1 MSTYATT
8 FPRALLGLVSGV
20 VTGATLVTL
29 WSFAG
34 SGDVH
39 PNLVS
44 EAAFV
49 FTFAAAFWATGLTI
63 VAALPWLCLDHY
75 GLRGWTVAVA
85 LGVVLTFLVV
95 IAILTNGFG
104 LLTASGSFSAAD
116 NGGATW
122 IDGRITPHGWATAF
136 QFSAVCAAIG
146 GIVGLA
152 VWRTAYRR
160 VR

>member
-1 MSTYATT
+1 MSTYATN
-8 FPRALLGLVSGV
+8 FPRAMLGLVTGV

-29 WSFAG
+29 WNFAG
-34 SGDVH
+34 STEVYSNVVGDSV
-39 PNLVS
+39 LI
-44 EAAFV
+44 
-49 FTFAAAFWATGLTI
+49 FTFAAAFWAAGLTI
-63 VAALPWLCLDHY
+63 VATLPWLFLDHY
-75 GLRGWTVAVA
+75 GLRGWTVAVT

-95 IAILTNGFG
+95 VGFLTNGFG

-146 GIVGLA
+146 GIVGLV